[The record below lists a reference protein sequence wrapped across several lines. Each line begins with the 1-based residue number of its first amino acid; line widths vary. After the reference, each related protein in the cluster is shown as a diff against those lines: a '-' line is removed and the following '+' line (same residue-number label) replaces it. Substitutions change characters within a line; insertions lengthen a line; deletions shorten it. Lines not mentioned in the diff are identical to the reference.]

1 MVRRII
7 EKLRES
13 IEKHFNLK
21 EPEDVV
27 VQISG
32 PAAIFKESIRAEAE
46 REYDRLGRELD
57 VENLTIHVKSSMTG
71 SKSAPT
77 KQLFELHG
85 ALTLADKRVVRAAST
100 AKEPLLALKQMI
112 KKLDSKTQRMKS
124 KDKNRP
130 RRHFY

>member
-46 REYDRLGRELD
+46 REYDRLGREVD

>member
-112 KKLDSKTQRMKS
+112 KKLDSKPQRMKS